1 MAGHPNGINFMNIR
15 NIAFSIQVGGED
27 NAYNRKNEAIKY
39 IRMLNQLGQNY
50 GGFQHQSKIHEG
62 KPHWMG
68 SQDAE
73 VLNWLLSKTR
83 DPYPNTILY
92 RETPRRTK

>member
-1 MAGHPNGINFMNIR
+1 MMAGHPNGINFMNIR

-50 GGFQHQSKIHEG
+50 GGF
-62 KPHWMG
+62 
-68 SQDAE
+68 
-73 VLNWLLSKTR
+73 
-83 DPYPNTILY
+83 
-92 RETPRRTK
+92 